1 MFGVACVLVYQH
13 IHTCRIIT
21 WCFGF
26 GAFLVQYLVCLMFWY
41 ILCAYFKYNNT
52 FAVFGVFD
60 MVLYCVLCVWCVG
73 AFLCSICVV
82 LFCVSVYLVLWCIL
96 GGYLCCIC
104 AFFVFVSNIIV
115 FVLYLVWC
123 VLASAAQSSPAVT
136 LSL

>member
-1 MFGVACVLVYQH
+1 M
-13 IHTCRIIT
+13 
-21 WCFGF
+21 F
-26 GAFLVQYLVCLMFWY
+26 GAFFVFISNIIVSVLYLMWCCFVFHVFGVLVHSC
-41 ILCAYFKYNNT
+41 
-52 FAVFGVFD
+52 AVFG
-60 MVLYCVLCVWCVG
+60 
-73 AFLCSICVV
+73 AV